1 MKHSQPKMVY
11 VVGGTAAASFH
22 VSDTVDWS
30 CLSAQMKNRV
40 VVIEPRMNAPDAIVT
55 PLVRGGGRPIPNT
68 S

>member
-1 MKHSQPKMVY
+1 MKQSQPRIVY

-30 CLSAQMKNRV
+30 SLSAQTKNQV
-40 VVIEPRMNAPDAIVT
+40 VVIEPRMNAPDAIIT
-55 PLVRGGGRPIPNT
+55 PFVRGGVRPIPNT

>member
-1 MKHSQPKMVY
+1 MKQSQPKVSY

-30 CLSAQMKNRV
+30 SLSAQTKNRV
-40 VVIEPRMNAPDAIVT
+40 AIVELRMKAPDAIIT
-55 PLVRGGGRPIPNT
+55 PSVRGGVRPIPST